1 MNKIQNLPK
10 LIYYVLYFLNK
21 ILDIY
26 YRNTILLL
34 VEFII
39 G

>member
-21 ILDIY
+21 LGIY

-34 VEFII
+34 VELII
-39 G
+39 E